1 MITLRYNTQTDPD
14 GPIATYTCDMCHN
27 VFEETSVLDDGTYP
41 ELGLIKGSIRLNDD
55 QYTYEFKSGNYC
67 KECRIK
73 KTRELIQAINNVPAD
88 TTEPN
93 HKFLEPLKYKTVTLK
108 TSTEAYRKHQIHNA

>member
-1 MITLRYNTQTDPD
+1 MITLRYNTQTDLD
-14 GPIATYTCDMCHN
+14 GPIAIYTCDMCHN

-41 ELGLIKGSIRLNDD
+41 ELGLIKGFIRLNDD

-73 KTRELIQAINNVPAD
+73 KTRELIRAINKVQK
-88 TTEPN
+88 TTYN
-93 HKFLEPLKYKTVTLK
+93 IDNCFLHINRT
-108 TSTEAYRKHQIHNA
+108 